1 MKMLAA
7 VICLTFAL
15 SPLAMAD
22 DKSMDSG
29 KTATET
35 TQKKEP
41 SEKQKAQ
48 RQKMKDCN
56 KQAKDKGIKGRDER
70 KQFMSDCLKG

>member
-1 MKMLAA
+1 MKIFAA

-22 DKSMDSG
+22 DKSMEGGAMTTDSM
-29 KTATET
+29 
-35 TQKKEP
+35 QKKEP

-56 KQAKDKGIKGRDER
+56 KSAKEKGLKGDER
-70 KQFMSDCLKG
+70 KQFMSDCMKA